1 MELAW
6 DPADRPKLRPYL
18 AAYTEKGQTRVLHDQ
33 VRISNSYVRVGPVD
47 WEILKR
53 LNGEA
58 SVGQIH
64 ADIQERLG
72 SGVVLPLARVA
83 QFIAALDQALFL
95 DTTRFHEVVAA
106 PVRKPACIG
115 CYEADPRAFQEQM
128 KDLFQKWVGEV
139 PGPSASDHNLKGL
152 IVPHMD
158 YARGNATYAHAYR
171 ELLKSTNARL
181 FVILATSHYSD
192 HPISLTRKDFQS
204 PLGIISTDQ
213 KFIDILVENLNEW
226 IFEDEIVAHFPEH
239 SVELEAVLL
248 HYLLHQVPG
257 VRIVPVVLG
266 ASRILTK
273 PGANFGAESVP
284 ARILRALKDAETR
297 VNEPVCYLLSGDLA
311 HIGPKFEDPIP
322 LDASRLASSKE
333 KDQAVCKALV
343 SGSARD
349 FLGEIVAERNQRN
362 VCGVAPF
369 WYGLN
374 LMGPV
379 QGNLLHYQQFVDP
392 KGKESVS
399 FAAVGYQ

>member
-33 VRISNSYVRVGPVD
+33 VRISDSYVRVGPVD

-158 YARGNATYAHAYR
+158 YSRGNATYAHAYK

-204 PLGIISTDQ
+204 PLGIIPTDQ

-284 ARILRALKDAETR
+284 DRILRALKDAETR

-322 LDASRLASSKE
+322 SMPTALRRARKRIKPFARLWSPARPAIFWAKLWRSEIKGMFVGSPH
-333 KDQAVCKALV
+333 
-343 SGSARD
+343 SGT
-349 FLGEIVAERNQRN
+349 G
-362 VCGVAPF
+362 
-369 WYGLN
+369 
-374 LMGPV
+374 
-379 QGNLLHYQQFVDP
+379 
-392 KGKESVS
+392 
-399 FAAVGYQ
+399 